1 MLDDAAYV
9 LVVGI
14 VRVDEGRLLRGV
26 VVVLVLVFL
35 GLSDLKYFSVTEKYF
50 NVLRAASLT
59 SLASWAWAEVWPPLG
74 MCAPSRILKI
84 FLLVSTKNI

>member
-9 LVVGI
+9 LVVGV

-26 VVVLVLVFL
+26 IIVLVLVFL

-50 NVLRAASLT
+50 NT
-59 SLASWAWAEVWPPLG
+59 SFFSFDQSYIELDICW
-74 MCAPSRILKI
+74 
-84 FLLVSTKNI
+84 

>member
-26 VVVLVLVFL
+26 IIVLVLVLL
-35 GLSDLKYFSVTEKYF
+35 GLSDLK
-50 NVLRAASLT
+50 
-59 SLASWAWAEVWPPLG
+59 
-74 MCAPSRILKI
+74 I
-84 FLLVSTKNI
+84 F